1 MIRSQIS
8 KDYFQ
13 VLHFRIIICWFCQST
28 ICEQIYNSD
37 GGDDGDDDDDE
48 NDNKKVLMMIV
59 MMVIVMLT
67 LIILLIIIKIIKTV
81 KLPALI
87 SDKVIL
93 KLQRLCRQCGRLR
106 PL

>member
-37 GGDDGDDDDDE
+37 GDDDDDDE

-67 LIILLIIIKIIKTV
+67 LIILLLIIVKTV

-87 SDKVIL
+87 SDTVIL
-93 KLQRLCRQCGRLR
+93 KLQRHCRQCGQLLRL
-106 PL
+106 